1 MTIFKKNS
9 INYTTSLA
17 LSLIG
22 SEAFKLGSSIF
33 IYKFTGNLWLVTLL
47 YLFIQLPSI
56 LVYIFSSKIV
66 QRIKNNK
73 LVLLLSDLT
82 SVILLIPSLVIFFF
96 TDNKS
101 ILSLI
106 LIICSSI
113 LGFINAFR
121 FVFLKNIVYFITNNN
136 EELKTINIANSFA
149 TSFGFLL
156 SAILSF
162 FLFKNIQFYWLVVMN
177 MISYLISGILYFT
190 LKVNKVATN
199 FQNNDQ
205 SKKIITKR
213 SVWKSWIFILS
224 GSLIIG
230 IFLYPRTS
238 GLSQFFSNI
247 NSFKIDTWGFY
258 LSIIFTTFSLLGV
271 IASFIAKKYIKNQIL
286 FILIITIIMGILN
299 FVWLLFASSNENDYF
314 ISYVIITSIQ
324 QFLFSIFISIFY
336 TLSFQLF
343 DNKGFHKQNGL
354 SIVFRIIV
362 TSILTV
368 FFTILTTKLSYLYSF
383 ILYSIIVVVSCLGIA
398 LTIYDWKQIK
408 TKRFYNNLK
417 ILEEYKKV
425 TNRGLSKS
433 EVAAIDNVIKSVL
446 EINNIL
452 DIGCGTGRVAIA
464 LKNLFPTAQI
474 DAIDISK
481 KLLSAA
487 PENKNINFQLA
498 NILEYSEKSKYD
510 LIIFSSNGLSN
521 ITSKFD
527 VKNLFKKIRI
537 LLKDKKSRFIFT
549 IHNIFATDEEK
560 NFWINKIK
568 IYELKTFSNKKI
580 QDYEI
585 HGLKNKN
592 RFYSHEDMIKIFN
605 KYKFKINNSFKTK
618 TKIEENWLLELSSP
632 CIFYDISKAN

>member
-1 MTIFKKNS
+1 MTTFKKNS

-82 SVILLIPSLVIFFF
+82 SVILLIPSLVIFFL
-96 TDNKS
+96 TENKS
-101 ILSLI
+101 ILSIVLI
-106 LIICSSI
+106 VCSSI

-177 MISYLISGILYFT
+177 MVSYLISGILYFT
-190 LKVNKVATN
+190 LKVNKTATD
-199 FQNNDQ
+199 FQSNDQ
-205 SKKIITKR
+205 SNKIITKR

-230 IFLYPRTS
+230 VFLYPRTS
-238 GLSQFFSNI
+238 GLSQFFSNV
-247 NSFKIDTWGFY
+247 NNFKIDSWGFY
-258 LSIIFTTFSLLGV
+258 LSIIFTAFSLLGV
-271 IASFIAKKYIKNQIL
+271 ITSFIVKKYIKNQTL
-286 FILIITIIMGILN
+286 FIVIVAIIMGILN
-299 FVWLLFASSNENDYF
+299 FVWLLFISSNENGYF

-343 DNKGFHKQNGL
+343 DSKKFHKQNGL

-362 TSILTV
+362 SSILTV
-368 FFTILTTKLSYLYSF
+368 FFTILTTKLSYIYSF
-383 ILYSIIVVVSCLGIA
+383 ILYSIIIIVSCLGIV
-398 LTIYDWKQIK
+398 LTIYDWRQMR
-408 TKRFYNNLK
+408 TKRFYNSSE
-417 ILEEYKKV
+417 ILEDYKKT
-425 TNRGLSKS
+425 TNSGLSKF
-433 EVAAIDNVIKSVL
+433 EKDALNTAITKETKVQRIL
-446 EINNIL
+446 E
-452 DIGCGTGRVAIA
+452 IGCGTGRVSLA
-464 LKNLFPTAQI
+464 LRQLFPEAEI
-474 DAIDISK
+474 DAIDIAK
-481 KLLSAA
+481 KLLLEA
-487 PENKNINFQLA
+487 PSDKNINFQLA
-498 NILEYSEKSKYD
+498 NILDYEQGSKYD
-510 LIIFSSNGLSN
+510 LIIFSANGLSN
-521 ITSKFD
+521 IISKCD
-527 VKNLFKKIRI
+527 VRKLFKKIRL
-537 LLKDKKSRFIFT
+537 LLKDVNSHFIFT
-549 IHNIFATDEEK
+549 IHDIFASDEEK
-560 NFWINKIK
+560 DFWINKIK
-568 IYELKTFSNKKI
+568 INEQEIFSNKKI
-580 QDYEI
+580 LDYEK
-585 HGLKNKN
+585 HGIKNKN
-592 RFYSHEDMIKIFN
+592 RFYSPEDMIKILDEF
-605 KYKFKINNSFKTK
+605 KFKINNSFKTK
-618 TKIEENWLLELSSP
+618 TKTNENLLLELSGP
-632 CIFYDISKAN
+632 CIFYDISKLD